1 MSEVVTGGIAVAGVG
16 AVLAV
21 VALAAAATHV
31 ISRTAQ
37 GLSEQG
43 KLEMDRLEQE
53 LDAPPTHTTTKEAR
67 QAFEKA
73 FKEAK
78 AMAVQVPSLKE
89 HAESVARILALRQSP
104 LGAFIGQDQWQ
115 QVGQSGLPLAS
126 FRTILTQAGKA
137 FTQANARSVAQSIA
151 KVAARQGF
159 PQQRDRREG
168 QDGITLVMADAD
180 GRALVASV
188 TAADDGAQIKLDL
201 TGRGD
206 LSCHEVMDKIMGG
219 LAEEGVRLEGVRR
232 RSHYRREGSIPVA
245 LTQPAPQPKPTSIP
259 GEQRVSRGQLELERR
274 RQRLIRPGTVNLK
287 Q

>member
-1 MSEVVTGGIAVAGVG
+1 MSEAVTGGTAVAGVG
-16 AVLAV
+16 TVLAV
-21 VALAAAATHV
+21 VALAAAVTHV

-43 KLEMDRLEQE
+43 KLEMERLEQE

-73 FKEAK
+73 FKEAR
-78 AMAVQVPSLKE
+78 AMAVKVPSLKE

-104 LGAFIGQDQWQ
+104 LGSFIGQDQWQ
-115 QVGQSGLPLAS
+115 QVCQSGLPPAS
-126 FRTILTQAGKA
+126 FRTILTQAGRA
-137 FTQANARSVAQSIA
+137 FTQANARSVAQSIV
-151 KVAARQGF
+151 KVAARKGF
-159 PQQRDRREG
+159 PQQSVRREG

-188 TAADDGAQIKLDL
+188 TAADDGAQINLDL
-201 TGRGD
+201 TGFGD
-206 LSCHEVMDKIMGG
+206 GSCHGVMDKIMGG

-245 LTQPAPQPKPTSIP
+245 LTQPAPQPKPTPIQ

-274 RQRLIRPGTVNLK
+274 RQRQIRPGTVNLK